1 MAVQSTTVTRVGSPD
16 AFEALV
22 NGLKAEMNA
31 ILSTLAINNV
41 LDVRYDYGQFSN
53 PNVRVFA
60 VGTILYLE

>member
-1 MAVQSTTVTRVGSPD
+1 MVVKSTAVAKVGSPD

-22 NGLKAEMNA
+22 NELKADVNA
-31 ILSTLAINNV
+31 ILSTLAVNSV

-53 PNVRVFA
+53 PNVQVFA